1 MKIFNII
8 KICLPALL
16 FAFGSCTEEM
26 SPWEQRQRNTGTET
40 LDVNA
45 DELAFLPRGGK
56 LNFTV
61 NATCDHQDTVPYPHD
76 NRHAAG
82 IFPSRRS

>member
-45 DELAFLPRGGK
+45 DELAFCL
-56 LNFTV
+56 V
-61 NATCDHQDTVPYPHD
+61 
-76 NRHAAG
+76 AAN
-82 IFPSRRS
+82 